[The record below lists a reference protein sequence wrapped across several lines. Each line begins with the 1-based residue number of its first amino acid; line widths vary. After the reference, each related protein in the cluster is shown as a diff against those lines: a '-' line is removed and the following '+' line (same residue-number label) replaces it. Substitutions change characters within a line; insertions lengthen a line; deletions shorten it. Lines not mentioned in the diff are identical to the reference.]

1 MNRLKSGYEV
11 IFIVPESRRHE
22 GKRVYDWVTETAKS
36 LDIDRMTRRSDVEG
50 TGEDGKLH
58 SAHFFDLADQPVEL
72 MYAMDEE
79 KAERFVAAVEET
91 GAPVF
96 CICRPVYFGQLND
109 ESNARNG

>member
-1 MNRLKSGYEV
+1 MNRLNSGYEV

-36 LDIDRMTRRSDVEG
+36 LDIGRMTRRSDVEG
-50 TGEDGKLH
+50 MGEDGKLH

-79 KAERFVAAVEET
+79 TAERFVAAVEAT

-96 CICRPVYFGQLND
+96 CVCRSVYFGQLND
-109 ESNARNG
+109 KSG